1 MARTPVT
8 KVQLDAYRFGQRRM
22 ESALARRDPVLL
34 HEEIRGQ
41 RRVVATGLA
50 LAMLALVAM
59 FAYAKISPAPDW
71 RHESVIAGAQSG
83 RYFVVIHDPDRL
95 VPVANLAAARL
106 VLHVAD
112 PTGDGG
118 SATARVIDDKYFDTA
133 ERTASAAVPG
143 AQATLPSPDAPPAPA
158 GPWAV
163 CGTATPGGPLTSL
176 VADAGSSTPL
186 GPTDGSYLEGPDQV
200 TYLVMNNVKHR
211 IVLNA
216 AKAAY
221 DLLDHRP
228 RAVGAALLALI
239 PDGRPLDTLTI
250 TGAGRPSTTLS
261 GHAVGE
267 VVRVQAGQSER
278 FYVVLPQA
286 VAEVSRPVGTLLRAG
301 GRADL
306 SQPPDTV
313 GLDAINAVSRLDV
326 PGLSDYP
333 SVVPRITDPEPGTA
347 GGAVCWQ
354 WDARGL
360 SPRVTTAATLPLKPG
375 RTTTTLARPGQGQQG
390 VQEVSLPAGG
400 ALVACAVS
408 ATQPRCATGAN
419 GQQSSNALWLV
430 SETGVGYPIANQ
442 ETAGALGVQSSV
454 PVPADAL
461 RALASGPT
469 LDVAQATRSVDV
481 LSAGPGG

>member
-50 LAMLALVAM
+50 LSMLALVAM

-106 VLHVAD
+106 VLHAAD
-112 PTGDGG
+112 PSGGGG
-118 SATARVIDDKYFDTA
+118 SGTATARVLDDKDFDTA
-133 ERTASAAVPG
+133 ARTASAAVPG

-176 VADAGSSTPL
+176 VADVGPSAPL

-211 IVLNA
+211 IVLNV

-221 DLLDHRP
+221 DLLDHQPRP
-228 RAVGAALLALI
+228 VGAALLALI

-250 TGAGRPSTTLS
+250 AGAGRPSTALS

-267 VVRVQAGQSER
+267 VVRVPAGQSER

-286 VAEVSRPVGTLLRAG
+286 VAEVSRPVGTLFRAG

-313 GLDAINAVSRLDV
+313 GLDAINAVGRLTV

-333 SVVPRITDPEPGTA
+333 SVVPRITDPEPGA
-347 GGAVCWQ
+347 AAGAVCWQ

-360 SPRVTTAATLPLKPG
+360 NPHVTAAATLPLKPG
-375 RTTTTLARPGQGQQG
+375 RTTTTLARAGHAQG
-390 VQEVSLPAGG
+390 VQAVSLPAGG

-408 ATQPRCATGAN
+408 AAQPRCATGES

-481 LSAGPGG
+481 LTAGG